1 MHVKVDEYISK
12 SKKWK
17 LEMEQLRKIILQCG
31 LVEDF
36 KWRNP
41 CYMFNKCNVVI
52 IGEFKAYCAIMF
64 FKGVLLQDVDGILIQ
79 QTENVQSARQIR
91 FTSVQQIVALA
102 PTIKAFIY
110 EAMEIEKAGLKVVLK
125 NTTNFALVTE
135 LQNMLHKNK
144 VFNTAFNALTPGR
157 QRAYN
162 LYFSAPKQSK
172 TKEQRIE
179 KYMQRIINGKG
190 LHDCTCGLSKKMP
203 NCDGSHKYIQQG

>member
-1 MHVKVDEYISK
+1 MNVKVDVYISK
-12 SKKWK
+12 AKKWK

-31 LVEDF
+31 LVEEF

-41 CYMFNKCNVVI
+41 CYMFDKSNVVI
-52 IGEFKAYCAIMF
+52 IGEFKDYCAIMF

-110 EAMEIEKAGLKVVLK
+110 EAIEVEKAGLKVVLK
-125 NTTNFALVTE
+125 NSTNFILVHE

-162 LYFSAPKQSK
+162 LYFTAPKQSK
-172 TKEQRIE
+172 TREQRIE

-190 LHDCTCGLSKKMP
+190 LHDCICGLSKKMP
-203 NCDGSHKYIQQG
+203 NCDGSHKYIQES

>member
-1 MHVKVDEYISK
+1 MNVKVDVYISK
-12 SKKWK
+12 AKKWK

-31 LVEDF
+31 LVEEF

-41 CYMFNKCNVVI
+41 CYMFDKSNVVI

-102 PTIKAFIY
+102 PSIKAFIY
-110 EAMEIEKAGLKVVLK
+110 EAIEVEKAGLKVMLK
-125 NTTNFALVTE
+125 DNTDIVFVPE
-135 LQNMLHKNK
+135 LQNMLVKN
-144 VFNTAFNALTPGR
+144 VEFSAAFNALTPGR

-162 LYFSAPKQSK
+162 FYFTAPKQSK
-172 TKEQRIE
+172 TREQRIE

-190 LHDCTCGLSKKMP
+190 LHDCICGLSKKMP
-203 NCDGSHKYIQQG
+203 NCDGSHKYIQKS

>member
-1 MHVKVDEYISK
+1 MNVKVDVYISK
-12 SKKWK
+12 AKKWK
-17 LEMEQLRKIILQCG
+17 LEMVQLRKIILQCG
-31 LVEDF
+31 LVEEF

-41 CYMFNKCNVVI
+41 CYMFDKSNVVI

-110 EAMEIEKAGLKVVLK
+110 EAIEVEKAGLKVVLK
-125 NTTNFALVTE
+125 NSTNFILVPE

-144 VFNTAFNALTPGR
+144 VFNTAFTALTPGR

-162 LYFSAPKQSK
+162 LYFTAPKQSK
-172 TKEQRIE
+172 TREQRIE

-190 LHDCTCGLSKKMP
+190 LHDCICGLSKKMP
-203 NCDGSHKYIQQG
+203 NCDGSHKYIQKS

>member
-1 MHVKVDEYISK
+1 MNVKVDVYISK
-12 SKKWK
+12 AKKWK
-17 LEMEQLRKIILQCG
+17 LEMVQLRKIILQCG
-31 LVEDF
+31 LVEEF

-41 CYMFNKCNVVI
+41 CYMFDKSNVVI

-91 FTSVQQIVALA
+91 FTNVQQIVALA

-110 EAMEIEKAGLKVVLK
+110 EAIEVEKAGLKVVLK
-125 NTTNFALVTE
+125 NSTNFILVPE

-144 VFNTAFNALTPGR
+144 VFNTAFTALTPGR

-162 LYFSAPKQSK
+162 LYFTAPKQSK
-172 TKEQRIE
+172 TREQRIE

-190 LHDCTCGLSKKMP
+190 LHDCICGLSKKMP
-203 NCDGSHKYIQQG
+203 NCDGSHKYIQKS